1 MENFNLEELSKFSIF
16 NEDINIAKEAIK
28 KLSSPFGRNVIAAQ
42 ISEEIR
48 KQLGLSNEYR
58 VSEVGNVKVMCN
70 IEPLTNKE
78 IIGMEGKEV
87 YLVWSDGS
95 FTLKK
100 EHEVKEAWDKVKEKL
115 DKLEHPFH
123 FEYKYVPNFSK
134 DILIEW
140 SERNKELL
148 KKENLKEME

>member
-1 MENFNLEELSKFSIF
+1 
-16 NEDINIAKEAIK
+16 
-28 KLSSPFGRNVIAAQ
+28 
-42 ISEEIR
+42 
-48 KQLGLSNEYR
+48 
-58 VSEVGNVKVMCN
+58 MCN

>member
-28 KLSSPFGRNVIAAQ
+28 KLSSPFGRCVIAAQ

-48 KQLGLSNEYR
+48 KELGLSNEWR
-58 VSEVGNVKVMCN
+58 VSEVGNVKAMCN

-78 IIGMEGKEV
+78 IIGMEGKDV

-100 EHEVKEAWDKVKEKL
+100 EYEVKEAWGKVKEKL
-115 DKLEHPFH
+115 DKLEHSFH

-148 KKENLKEME
+148 KKENLKEMK